1 MRGLT
6 HHVPPLSPTGCAWH
20 SCGNSRFWAT
30 YKFPLHI
37 QASGTGGFVLGNCP
51 FGVIAP
57 VDLDAF
63 YAQGEMVRTSFLHLV
78 VPSDDAESS
87 DDGMYFGKANP
98 I

>member
-1 MRGLT
+1 MPSIPR
-6 HHVPPLSPTGCAWH
+6 
-20 SCGNSRFWAT
+20 GNSRFWAT

-37 QASGTGGFVLGNCP
+37 QASGTGGSVLGNCP

-63 YAQGEMVRTSFLHLV
+63 YAQGEMVRISFLRLV
-78 VPSDDAESS
+78 VHFDDAESS